1 MKLHAE
7 PKLLEGPLS
16 GGAAGATVT
25 VEPMIGGEALFPPG
39 YFEKEDGRLWKLHAR
54 GIGVRRSSWQWVP
67 CPAFLI
73 RHPNVGPVLVDTA
86 LHPSVAEDPKQNMGR
101 RAAFLAGFRLE
112 PGQDVPARLR
122 ARGIDPREISVVVM
136 THLHSDHTSC
146 VSEFPAS
153 TFVVS
158 ALEWQAATTDPRPI
172 LRGYRPKHF
181 DYVFDW
187 RTVDYDGPGISS
199 YSTFGRTF
207 DLLGDG
213 TIRLAFTPG
222 HTAGHQ
228 AVICHLKERDFVVAG
243 DAVYTYR
250 QLEEDGPEPSMPVD
264 LHNWR
269 RSRSELQLF
278 VREYPQAVIVPGHD
292 PELEQRLEALY
303 Q

>member
-7 PKLLEGPLS
+7 PKLLTEPLR
-16 GGAAGATVT
+16 GGASGASVV

-39 YFEKEDGRLWKLHAR
+39 ASHKDEGRLWKLR
-54 GIGVRRSSWQWVP
+54 MMGIGVPRSKWWWWP

-73 RHPNVGPVLVDTA
+73 RHPSVGLVLVDTA
-86 LHPSVAEDPKQNMGR
+86 LHPSIAEGSSENMGR
-101 RAAFLAGFRLE
+101 LANLYTSFRLE
-112 PGQDVPARLR
+112 PGSDIPAQLR
-122 ARGIDPREISVVVM
+122 ARGVDPREIAVVVM

-146 VSEFPAS
+146 VSEFPSS

-187 RTVDYDGPGISS
+187 RTVDFDAPGISS
-199 YSTFGRTF
+199 YSTFGRTL
-207 DLLGDG
+207 DLFGDG
-213 TIRLAFTPG
+213 TVRLAFTPG

-228 AVICHLKERDFVVAG
+228 SVICRLQERDFVIAG

-250 QLEEDGPEPSMPVD
+250 QLEEDGPEQPRPVD

-269 RSRSELQLF
+269 RSRSELQHF

-292 PELEQRLEALY
+292 PELKQRLEAVY